1 MLAAVWTGP
10 NLVAR
15 PFPGFRL
22 HRKCYQTVY
31 IFGLLFTALVTRC
44 LRFWRFRKRREPL
57 FHPCP
62 DLAIVSLSLSLV
74 RIFSLFHFYF
84 LSRPRY
90 HATSN
95 FLRWWR
101 VKEGKGL
108 SPFRHGIGIVAR
120 MHSHNDDGGN
130 VETRTRDFYAPALV
144 RVDAHRARFPL
155 GGSRL
160 CRRKLRG
167 NYERLHGYET
177 AICFFFFGI
186 SSLVLPMN
194 LEWEFFLSHSFSCCY
209 FVASRFLESLF
220 FLSFLFFFL
229 TRNGVKV
236 VRLENFFKLN

>member
-62 DLAIVSLSLSLV
+62 DLAIISLSLSLV

-90 HATSN
+90 HTTSN

-120 MHSHNDDGGN
+120 MHSHDDDGGN
-130 VETRTRDFYAPALV
+130 VEERD
-144 RVDAHRARFPL
+144 
-155 GGSRL
+155 S
-160 CRRKLRG
+160 
-167 NYERLHGYET
+167 NERLLRSSFALTPIALDFHLEEAGCAEGSYEEIT
-177 AICFFFFGI
+177 SGCTVTKRLFVFFFFGI

-194 LEWEFFLSHSFSCCY
+194 LEWEFFFKS
-209 FVASRFLESLF
+209 F
-220 FLSFLFFFL
+220 FLLLLFCCFAFPWFSLLSFFF
-229 TRNGVKV
+229 V
-236 VRLENFFKLN
+236 FFWPGMELKLFAWKIFLN

>member
-120 MHSHNDDGGN
+120 MHSHDDDGGN
-130 VETRTRDFYAPALV
+130 VEERDSNERLLRSCP
-144 RVDAHRARFPL
+144 R
-155 GGSRL
+155 SRW
-160 CRRKLRG
+160 RPSRSISTWRKQVVQKEVTRKLRAAA
-167 NYERLHGYET
+167 RLRNGYL
-177 AICFFFFGI
+177 FFFFGI

-194 LEWEFFLSHSFSCCY
+194 LEWEFFFKS
-209 FVASRFLESLF
+209 F
-220 FLSFLFFFL
+220 FLLLFCCFAFPWFSLLSFFF
-229 TRNGVKV
+229 V
-236 VRLENFFKLN
+236 FFWPGMELKLFAWKIF